1 MSAYIIRRIL
11 LLPLLLFGITVM
23 IFGMLS
29 FLSPVERSAL
39 WVHDVPR
46 NERMLDGII
55 RKYGLDEP
63 IYKQYYIWLV
73 GTQDAETG
81 EWEGGILRGD
91 FGYSRSASQLVVD
104 IIKARLPNTLDLALW
119 SVLPIILVGVL
130 LGVIAAINH
139 NRFID
144 QFARIFSILGWS
156 FPTFVFALVVLMIFY
171 AKLEWFPP
179 GRLSDWANQIVM
191 SAEFANYT
199 HLHSIDALLNGR
211 FDIFIDVMRHMILPV
226 ITLSYLSWALM
237 LRVTRSSM
245 LETLRQEY
253 VTTARSKGLKESVVI
268 MRHALPNA
276 LIPVVTIAGFTVV
289 ALMNGVVITE
299 TIFNYPG
306 IGRAAARAAL
316 NLDVV
321 AILGLTMF
329 NGLILVIAN
338 LVVDALYAV
347 VDPRVRLS

>member
-1 MSAYIIRRIL
+1 MSAYVVRRIL
-11 LLPLLLFGITVM
+11 LLPLLLFGTTIL

-29 FLSPVERSAL
+29 FLSPTERSAL
-39 WVHDVPR
+39 WVREIPR
-46 NERMLDGII
+46 NERQLEGII

-63 IYKQYYIWLV
+63 IYTQYYIWLV
-73 GTQDAETG
+73 GTQDEETG
-81 EWEGGILRGD
+81 EWEGGLLRGD
-91 FGYSRSASQLVVD
+91 LGYARSASQPVID
-104 IIKARLPNTLDLALW
+104 IITARLPNTLDLAIW
-119 SVLPIILVGVL
+119 SVLPIVLVGIL
-130 LGVIAAINH
+130 LGVLAAINH

-144 QFARIFSILGWS
+144 QAARVFSILGWS

-171 AKLEWFPP
+171 AGLQWFPP
-179 GRLSDWANQIVM
+179 GRVSDWANQIIM
-191 SAEFANYT
+191 SEEFRTYT
-199 HLHSIDALLNGR
+199 HLYSFDSLLNGR

-226 ITLSYLSWALM
+226 VTLSYLSWALM

-245 LETLRQEY
+245 LETLSQEY

-289 ALMNGVVITE
+289 ALLNGVVITE

-329 NGLILVIAN
+329 NGLILIVAN
-338 LVVDALYAV
+338 LVVDVLYAV